1 MSATKPAREPMPRGY
16 WTIWTTVAIDLIG
29 FGIVAPLLP
38 LYAKRFGAS
47 GFTTGALFASFSL
60 AQMVFAPVMGRLSD
74 RIGRKPVILISLFG
88 TAVGS
93 LLTGLAGSLPL
104 LFVGRLLDGASG
116 ASVSVAQG
124 AVADLSPPRRRAKLM
139 GMLGAA
145 FGVGFVLG
153 PAIGGLAS
161 LGSHRLPFFVA
172 AAIAAINGVV
182 AIVRLPETV
191 GKSVGASVHPPQAG
205 SRRTQLLRLA
215 AIGLLS
221 ITAFGAFE
229 AMFSR
234 FGATRFRLTE
244 GSVSVV
250 FVCVGVW
257 LVIVQGGLVG
267 RVSSALGNVRSLRV
281 GLGVM
286 AVGLVSLA
294 LTHSW
299 WQLALSLALLGFGQG
314 ITGPNLTARVVEV
327 ATERRRGAALG
338 FQQSAGAAARVVGP
352 LMAGWLFDRG
362 VSLPFAVAAGV
373 AAVALVLAIQPE

>member
-1 MSATKPAREPMPRGY
+1 VATTKSAREPLPRGY
-16 WTIWTTVAIDLIG
+16 WTIWTTVAIDLVG

-47 GFTTGALFASFSL
+47 GLVTGALFASFSL
-60 AQMVFAPVMGRLSD
+60 AQMIFAPLLGRLSD
-74 RIGRKPVILISLFG
+74 RIGRKPVIIMSLFG

-104 LFVGRLLDGASG
+104 LFVGRIIDGASG

-124 AVADLSPPRRRAKLM
+124 AVTDIAPAARRAKLL
-139 GMLGAA
+139 GMLSAA

-161 LGSHRLPFFVA
+161 FGSPRLPFMIA

-182 AIVRLPETV
+182 ALRRLPETR
-191 GKSVGASVHPPQAG
+191 SIHPTGDATPVG
-205 SRRTQLLRLA
+205 SRRSSLLLLA
-215 AIGLLS
+215 FIGFLS

-234 FGATRFRLTE
+234 FGAARFRLTE

-250 FVCVGVW
+250 FVGVGIW

-267 RVSSALGNVRSLRV
+267 KVTARIGSRRALQG
-281 GLGVM
+281 GLLLLM
-286 AVGLVSLA
+286 AGLA
-294 LTHSW
+294 L
-299 WQLALSLALLGFGQG
+299 LSQTKNWSTLVPALALLGFGQG
-314 ITGPNLTARVVEV
+314 LAGPNLSALVVD
-327 ATERRRGAALG
+327 AADDRSRGEALG

-352 LMAGWLFDRG
+352 LCAGWLFDRG
-362 VSLPFAVAAGV
+362 VPLPYAFGAALVAAGLG
-373 AAVALVLAIQPE
+373 ASLFRLS

>member
-1 MSATKPAREPMPRGY
+1 MPSTKAAPEPLPRGY

-47 GFTTGALFASFSL
+47 GFVTGALFASFSL
-60 AQMVFAPVMGRLSD
+60 AQMLCAPLMGRLSD

-104 LFVGRLLDGASG
+104 LFVGRILDGASG

-124 AVADLSPPRRRAKLM
+124 AVTDLAPPRQRAKLL
-139 GMLGAA
+139 GLLGAA

-172 AAIAAINGVV
+172 AGIAAINGIV
-182 AIVRLPETV
+182 AIFRLPETV
-191 GKSVGASVHPPQAG
+191 GKTSAASVHPPTSG

-215 AIGLLS
+215 GIGLLS
-221 ITAFGAFE
+221 VTAFGAFE

-234 FGATRFRLTE
+234 FGALRFRLTE

-281 GLGVM
+281 GLGIM
-286 AVGLVSLA
+286 AIGLVSLS
-294 LTHSW
+294 LTRQW
-299 WQLALSLALLGFGQG
+299 WQLVLSLGLLGFGQG
-314 ITGPNLTARVVEV
+314 ITSPNLTARVAEV
-327 ATERRRGAALG
+327 ATDRRRGEALG
-338 FQQSAGAAARVVGP
+338 FQQSASAAARVIGP
-352 LMAGWLFDRG
+352 LVAGWLFDRG
-362 VSLPFAVAAGV
+362 VPLPFAVGAGV
-373 AAVALVLAIQPE
+373 AALALGLALQS